1 MINWHFLKVG
11 WLGFNDAFNT
21 DWVKAAY
28 PSFYFLVF
36 LFLHIFSCRFRA
48 VD

>member
-21 DWVKAAY
+21 DWVKALKATISLY
-28 PSFYFLVF
+28 RLYDAITGSIIDYTQ
-36 LFLHIFSCRFRA
+36 
-48 VD
+48 